1 MFQKSTHIHFQ
12 KIHLKKIF
20 LEKLDGIFLEQAT
33 SKRKGNEDEK
43 IKTNLKR
50 ENTQEGER
58 GRGEK

>member
-1 MFQKSTHIHFQ
+1 MFQKSTHTHFQ